1 MNERTLLHFFLLFS
15 INLNMMNFNTISPPS
30 KEKEINFPSKDIY
43 KDKEIKDL
51 YLYSINNLAPA
62 FFFLAN
68 STDIKS
74 KKYDETL
81 NKIAIKFK
89 GKIKFGIVDINNEYG
104 NKILN
109 ESKINLKE
117 DKTPYAII
125 YDYDYEK
132 KLKILSFYDFYENY
146 NEANLELFIQN
157 WINIK
162 SFLKQKKS
170 KKSEEEP
177 EMPQEKGKVFKV
189 VYNTFKRDVLDNILN
204 VFVKFYKPNDPLC
217 KEMESKYKDLA
228 LQLKRNGNI
237 RIAEYNLEQ
246 NDFDYIKI
254 DHYPTLIL
262 FRAGHKEK
270 DELIEYKGN
279 MKDVNDMIYFVLTN
293 QAFPILEKEKNKK
306 KEDKNKD
313 KVTTDL

>member
-51 YLYSINNLAPA
+51 YLYSTNNLDPA
-62 FFFLAN
+62 FFFLSN

-74 KKYDETL
+74 KEYDETL

-89 GKIKFGIVDINNEYG
+89 GKIKFGIGDINNEFEK
-104 NKILN
+104 KILN
-109 ESKINLKE
+109 ESKIILKE
-117 DKTPYAII
+117 NNNFPLIII
-125 YDYDYEK
+125 YDYEK
-132 KLKILSFYDFYENY
+132 NLSRLSFYDFFENY

-162 SFLKQKKS
+162 SFLKQKKN
-170 KKSEEEP
+170 KKSEKEP

-189 VYNTFKRDVLDNILN
+189 VYNSFKRDVLDNILN
-204 VFVKFYKPNDPLC
+204 VFVKFYIPNDPLC
-217 KEMESKYKDLA
+217 KELDSIYKDLA

-237 RIAEYNLEQ
+237 RIAEYNLEE

-270 DELIEYKGN
+270 NELIEYKGN
-279 MKDVNDMIYFVLTN
+279 IKDVNDMIYFVLTN

-306 KEDKNKD
+306 NEERNKNK
-313 KVTTDL
+313 VNTDL